1 MDDPI
6 SFLASFP
13 PIQSAIKRD
22 GSGGGMRIQLDIP
35 ESEMSSAV
43 MLLALTQERLRVT
56 VEVDGQTEARED
68 DKPAGDN
75 PGITTT
81 RRRAAKRRI

>member
-43 MLLALTQERLRVT
+43 MLLALTQERLRIT
-56 VEVDGQTEARED
+56 VEVDGQTGT
-68 DKPAGDN
+68 KTNGDN
-75 PGITTT
+75 QTSG
-81 RRRAAKRRI
+81 RRTAKRRI